1 MASLNPLILLIRKHA
16 AIIMI
21 VLITLMMEGT
31 TMKTKMIIMM
41 MGPNIKVGEL
51 KKELDIGTIMC
62 DNAGK

>member
-1 MASLNPLILLIRKHA
+1 
-16 AIIMI
+16 MI